1 MSKVP
6 RDPNMSLEV
15 RRFLDDVSRDLD
27 GLTPSDVGAAGTSQ
41 VDFISG
47 IVKTPANQDYRI
59 VEKLPYAATITEL
72 TAKTSSGTITATF
85 KINTTAITTG
95 AINVTSTQGSVTP
108 TALNVAASGDVLVMT
123 LSANSSAANLS
134 FTVKFTRTLAS

>member
-6 RDPNMSLEV
+6 TDPNMPREV
-15 RRFLDDVSRDLD
+15 RRFLDDLSRDFD
-27 GLTPSDVGAAGTSQ
+27 GLTPGSIGAAGTSQ

-47 IVKTPANQDYRI
+47 IIKTPANQDYRI
-59 VEKLPYAATITEL
+59 VEKLPYAVTITEL

-85 KINTTAITTG
+85 KIDTTAITTG
-95 AINVTSTQGSVTP
+95 AISVTSTQSSVTP
-108 TALNVAASGDVLVMT
+108 TALNVAAAASALVMT

-134 FTVKFTRTLAS
+134 FVVKFTRTLTS

>member
-15 RRFLDDVSRDLD
+15 RRFLDDQVRQLD
-27 GLTPSDVGAAGTSQ
+27 GLTTSDIGAAGTSQ

-47 IVKTPANQDYRI
+47 IIKTPANQDYRI
-59 VEKLPYAATITEL
+59 VEKLPYGATITEL

-85 KINTTAITTG
+85 KIDATAITTG
-95 AINVTSTQGSVTP
+95 AISVTSTQASVTP
-108 TALNVAASGDVLVMT
+108 TALNVAAAASALVMT
-123 LSANSSAANLS
+123 LSSNSSAANLS